1 MSQQPDRRRRI
12 EIYDTTLRDGTQGEG
27 FNLSLQDKLLIA
39 QKLDELG
46 VDYIE
51 GGFPLSNPKDVAFFR
66 EVGEL
71 GLRHAK
77 VSAFGMTRRRGIRAE
92 EDPGMRAL
100 VDAQTPVVTLVGK
113 TSPFQVEK
121 VLGVSLEENLRM
133 IADSVGMMRAAGRQV
148 VYDAEHF
155 FDAFRADRSY
165 AIQTLLAAQDAG
177 ASVLVLC
184 DTNGGTMPEFVA
196 EAVAAARDAAGAM
209 IGIHTHNDA
218 ALAVANAL
226 AAIGAGA
233 SHAQGT
239 INGVG
244 ERCGNMDLL
253 PLIAN
258 LQLKYGYDCLLP
270 GRLKHLTE
278 VSRYVYE
285 TANLNL
291 VPGQPYVGTSA
302 FAHKGGMHVH
312 AVQKDSS
319 TYEHVSPEA
328 VGNTRKILVSELS
341 GASNIAAKAGRK
353 FDIESDKATLRRVLE
368 KVQDL
373 ENAGYQFEAAEA
385 SFELLLRREIG
396 RYRKYFELDHYR
408 VVILKMKDH
417 EPIAEATVKLHVN
430 GHPVHTVAEGDGPVN
445 ALDAALRKALSPYFP
460 EIDGVHL
467 TDYKVRVINSREE
480 TAASV
485 RVIIECKRDAGDGP
499 ESRELFGTIGVNTNV
514 IDASWQ
520 ALVDAYEYHLIHVE
534 EAREQAAARPAAAGQ
549 DSAALAGAR

>member
-1 MSQQPDRRRRI
+1 MSERKRRI

-39 QKLDELG
+39 QKLDDLA

-66 EVGEL
+66 EVRTL
-71 GLRHAK
+71 GLKHAK

-100 VDAQTPVVTLVGK
+100 LDAQTPVVTLVGK

-121 VLGVSLEENLRM
+121 VLGVSLDENLKM

-155 FDAFRADRSY
+155 FDAYRADPDY
-165 AIQTLLAAQDAG
+165 ALRTLAAAEQAG
-177 ASVLVLC
+177 ASVLALC

-196 EAVAAARDAAGAM
+196 EAVAAAKAKCSAL

-226 AAIGAGA
+226 AAVRAGAG
-233 SHAQGT
+233 HAQGT

-253 PLIAN
+253 PLVAN
-258 LQLKYGYDCLLP
+258 LQLKYGYDCLQP
-270 GRLKHLTE
+270 GRLIHLTE

-291 VPGQPYVGTSA
+291 VAGQPYVGPSA

-312 AVQKDSS
+312 AVQKDAS

-328 VGNTRKILVSELS
+328 VGNTRKILVSEMS
-341 GASNIAAKAGRK
+341 GASNIAAKAGKK

-368 KVQDL
+368 RVQDL

-396 RYRKYFELDHYR
+396 RYRKFFELDHYR
-408 VVILKMKDH
+408 VVILKMG
-417 EPIAEATVKLHVN
+417 ETAPPIAEATVKLRVN
-430 GHPVHTVAEGDGPVN
+430 GHAVHTVAEGDGPVN
-445 ALDAALRKALSPYFP
+445 ALDGALRKALSPYYP

-485 RVIIECKRDAGDGP
+485 RVIIECRRDRGDG
-499 ESRELFGTIGVNTNV
+499 SDTRDLIGTIGVNTNV

-520 ALVDAYEYHLIHVE
+520 ALVDAYDYHLIHVE
-534 EAREQAAARPAAAGQ
+534 EARGNGTAAEAEPDRDAVA
-549 DSAALAGAR
+549 SAAP